1 MSTNEERVEQNM
13 TNTRSLMLGLGF
25 ALAVTLTAPCGS
37 PAAEPVPTATPMPT
51 QTPASAPA
59 GEAESIATEVP
70 AMAVPVVADAPT
82 TVPIISARTGDEK
95 PAPELTE
102 LDGWINSEPFT
113 LEDSVGKV
121 VLVDFWTYTCVNC
134 IRTFPYLKAW
144 HQKYADRG
152 LVILGVHAPEFEF
165 EELYENVLDA
175 VQEFG
180 IEYAVAQDNNMG
192 TWRAFENRF
201 WPAKYL
207 IDAEGFIRY
216 THFGEG
222 DYSET
227 EKVIRELLLES
238 GANLDAVSSET
249 LPEPEI
255 DLSAVPAR
263 GSSEGQTRELYGGYS
278 RNYNALVSRS
288 SPPYILHEE
297 YYDGSGRDILFE
309 DPGEHMNHFMYLNG
323 LWKNR
328 MESIVHARET
338 TEYEDYIAVK
348 FYATSVNAV
357 MDPENSGSVRVR
369 LTIDDAPVNPDHAG
383 VDVMFDADGS
393 SYVLVDKARMYNLV
407 NAARFDNHELRLSS
421 NSKGFS
427 LFAFTFGS
435 YQGGEPE
442 G

>member
-1 MSTNEERVEQNM
+1 M
-13 TNTRSLMLGLGF
+13 TKTRNLMLGLGF
-25 ALAVTLTAPCGS
+25 ALAVTLSASCGS
-37 PAAEPVPTATPMPT
+37 PAAEPVPTPTPRPT
-51 QTPASAPA
+51 QPAVAQTASTAIPASAA
-59 GEAESIATEVP
+59 IAESIATEVP
-70 AMAVPVVADAPT
+70 ATVVPVAADVPT
-82 TVPIISARTGDEK
+82 TVPIKSARTGDEK
-95 PAPELTE
+95 LAPELTE

-144 HQKYADRG
+144 DQKYADKG

-165 EELYENVLDA
+165 EELHENVLDA
-175 VQEFG
+175 VQAFG
-180 IEYAVAQDNNMG
+180 IKYAVAQDNNMG

-207 IDAEGFIRY
+207 IDADGFIRY

-222 DYSET
+222 NYSET
-227 EKVIRELLLES
+227 ERVIRELLLES
-238 GANLDAVSSET
+238 GANLDAVSGET

-255 DLSAVPAR
+255 DLSAVPSR

-278 RNYNALVSRS
+278 RNYNALVSRA
-288 SPPYILHEE
+288 SPPYIVHEE
-297 YYDGSGRDILFE
+297 YYDGSGREILFE
-309 DPGEHMNHFMYLNG
+309 DPGEHMNHFIYLNG

-369 LTIDDAPVNPDHAG
+369 LTIDDAPVDPDHAG

-393 SYVLVDKARMYNLV
+393 SYVLVDKSRMYNLV
-407 NAARFDNHELRLSS
+407 NAPRFDGHELRLSS
-421 NSKGFS
+421 NSQGFS

-435 YQGGEPE
+435 YKGGEPGE
-442 G
+442 